1 MNRIIP
7 ALSSRCARFEFA
19 ALPSSN
25 VIQRLRYISDMENM
39 NIQDDVILR
48 NIILE
53 QALQFIYEQSKGD
66 LRSGIHLLQN
76 SNMIY
81 QQEEITREKLQS
93 ISIVRFVKD
102 HHHFQVIPQEVIKK
116 LWNTM
121 EGIKNAS
128 SITSLSTYVEKIV
141 LDGYPIAM
149 ILSSLEK
156 YIFTLDSLI
165 FYSLF

>member
-53 QALQFIYEQSKGD
+53 
-66 LRSGIHLLQN
+66 
-76 SNMIY
+76 
-81 QQEEITREKLQS
+81 
-93 ISIVRFVKD
+93 
-102 HHHFQVIPQEVIKK
+102 
-116 LWNTM
+116 
-121 EGIKNAS
+121 
-128 SITSLSTYVEKIV
+128 
-141 LDGYPIAM
+141 
-149 ILSSLEK
+149 
-156 YIFTLDSLI
+156 
-165 FYSLF
+165 